1 MIKRLQEYMMTLK
14 KRNGAILLTFL
25 LFIFWM
31 IIASTISWIELVFG
45 FFASL
50 MIVLYSLDM
59 VFTVDDSTAIR
70 PKTLKALFVLIL
82 TLLWEIFIAN
92 FHVAKIVL
100 SRKMPIDPGFATIRN
115 PLKKDLNKALYGNAI
130 TMTPGT
136 LTVDMKDDEIIVHGL
151 EMHLIHNIEGSRLEK
166 VFLNMEDSKND

>member
-1 MIKRLQEYMMTLK
+1 MTLK

-70 PKTLKALFVLIL
+70 PKTLKALFVL
-82 TLLWEIFIAN
+82 
-92 FHVAKIVL
+92 
-100 SRKMPIDPGFATIRN
+100 
-115 PLKKDLNKALYGNAI
+115 
-130 TMTPGT
+130 
-136 LTVDMKDDEIIVHGL
+136 
-151 EMHLIHNIEGSRLEK
+151 
-166 VFLNMEDSKND
+166 

>member
-1 MIKRLQEYMMTLK
+1 MMNK
-14 KRNGAILLTFL
+14 NKRNGSILLIIL
-25 LFIFWM
+25 LLVFWM
-31 IIASTISWIELVFG
+31 IIASSISWIELVFG

-50 MIVLYSLDM
+50 MIVLYSYDM
-59 VFTVDDSTAIR
+59 VFTVDDATPLKPR
-70 PKTLKALFVLIL
+70 TLKALFVLVI
-82 TLLWEIFIAN
+82 TLLLEIFIAN

-100 SRKMPIDPGFATIRN
+100 SRKMPIDPGFASIRN

-166 VFLNMEDSKND
+166 VFMNLEDQK